1 MGQSKSKLSIEEL
14 EKENQ
19 QLFLTI
25 KAMELAILNE
35 SNGESIL
42 EKRNEIEKILK
53 EKDNEIINLFNQLQK
68 SEKQNFEL
76 RKKINSRSP
85 YLLN

>member
-1 MGQSKSKLSIEEL
+1 
-14 EKENQ
+14 
-19 QLFLTI
+19 
-25 KAMELAILNE
+25 MELAILNE

-42 EKRNEIEKILK
+42 EKRNEIEKFLK

-76 RKKINSRSP
+76 RKKLNFRSP

>member
-1 MGQSKSKLSIEEL
+1 MGKSNSKLSIEEL

-35 SNGESIL
+35 SNGEAIL
-42 EKRNEIEKILK
+42 EKRNEIEKFLK
-53 EKDNEIINLFNQLQK
+53 EKDDEINNLFNQLQK

-76 RKKINSRSP
+76 RKKLNSRSP